1 MVANDILG
9 TESFNILVNIILMV
23 IKVLLS
29 KVDN

>member
-29 KVDN
+29 KADN